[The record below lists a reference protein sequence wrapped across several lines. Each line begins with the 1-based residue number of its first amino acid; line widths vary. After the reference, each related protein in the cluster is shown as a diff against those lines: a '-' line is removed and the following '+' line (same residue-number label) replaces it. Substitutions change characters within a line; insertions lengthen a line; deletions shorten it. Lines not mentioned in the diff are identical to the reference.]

1 MSKPK
6 LSSYDPVSVS
16 LPVQQVTDAQVEQE
30 MQRVAR
36 QVPTYADAVGTGSE
50 AVAMHDKVRARVT
63 WLDQGKPMKGFDDA
77 ALTITVGDGFMPLE
91 FAQGIVGMKVGDH
104 KEYEFPMAAKGAQD
118 DTDKSQVI
126 QAKVDLLEIR
136 KRTQSKLD
144 DAWVKKH
151 APKMDTVEQMRAKVR
166 KQLEDKLTQ
175 KRTQQQRAMCAAA
188 LARRLEGAPSD
199 EAINRALAGVR
210 ADFEKMC
217 VDRGITRE
225 QYLQQA
231 HQSEEEFNQSMAQQA
246 AEVAAEGEA
255 LEAMADHLGIQVSQD
270 ELDAAAEKNLKG
282 NPLAWQ
288 NYQQNGDADGKVAR
302 IARCEKALDY
312 VSSHALLRMGF
323 PVQSANPF
331 GLGTT
336 AM

>member
-6 LSSYDPVSVS
+6 LSSYEPVSVS
-16 LPVQQVTDAQVEQE
+16 MPVEKVTDDQVEQE

-36 QVPTYADAVGTGSE
+36 QVPTYADAGGANADE
-50 AVAMHDKVRARVT
+50 VAPHDKVRVRVT
-63 WLDQGKPMKGFDDA
+63 WLDDGKPMKGFDDA
-77 ALTITVGDGFMPLE
+77 KLTITVGDGFMPLD

-104 KEYEFPMAAKGAQD
+104 KEYEFAMAAKGAED
-118 DTDKSQVI
+118 ENDKSQVI

-144 DAWVKKH
+144 DAWVKKF
-151 APKMDTVEQMRAKVR
+151 APNMETVEEMRVKVR
-166 KQLEDKLTQ
+166 KQLEDKLSK
-175 KRTQQQRAMCAAA
+175 KRIQQQRAMCSAA

-225 QYLQQA
+225 QYLKQA
-231 HQSEEEFNQSMAQQA
+231 NQTEEQFNESLAQQA

-255 LEAMADHLGIQVSQD
+255 LEAMADHLDIQVSQE

-282 NPLAWQ
+282 NPLAWR
-288 NYQQNGDADGKVAR
+288 NYQQNGDADGKVLR

-312 VSSHALLRMGF
+312 VSSHALLQMEF
-323 PVQSANPF
+323 PTRNANPF
-331 GLGTT
+331 GAGTT
-336 AM
+336 MM